1 MDYILLNV
9 FFPGLIKNLI
19 GLPMAKNKNTGLLF
33 K

>member
-19 GLPMAKNKNTGLLF
+19 GLPIAKNKNMGSSF